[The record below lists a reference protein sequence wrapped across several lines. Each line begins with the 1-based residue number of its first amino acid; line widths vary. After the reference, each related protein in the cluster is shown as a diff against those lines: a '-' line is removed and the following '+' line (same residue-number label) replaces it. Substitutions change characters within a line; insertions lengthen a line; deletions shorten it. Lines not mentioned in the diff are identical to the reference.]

1 MLSIQIICRN
11 NIYVGTGS
19 ITYDNT
25 SPDRRKVKYNYD
37 SIEHDIV
44 LPNEMN
50 WANPNK
56 LIGISRLSETDIL
69 ITPSDI
75 YCMPI
80 M

>member
-25 SPDRRKVKYNYD
+25 PPDRRKVKYNYD

-44 LPNEMN
+44 LPN
-50 WANPNK
+50 
-56 LIGISRLSETDIL
+56 
-69 ITPSDI
+69 
-75 YCMPI
+75 
-80 M
+80 